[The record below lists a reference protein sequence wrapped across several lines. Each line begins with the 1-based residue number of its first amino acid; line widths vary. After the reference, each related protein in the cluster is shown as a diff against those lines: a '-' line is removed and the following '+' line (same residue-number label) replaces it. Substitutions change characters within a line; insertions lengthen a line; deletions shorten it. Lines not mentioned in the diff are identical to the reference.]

1 MPNATLEPPV
11 LIVGA
16 GPTGLVLA
24 LRLHK
29 HGIAFRIIDNEA
41 RPGLASRAIAL
52 HARTLEFYHQIGLA
66 DDIVAQGIKMDHIH
80 LRKDSTALA
89 DINIADMGRGLS
101 PYPFM
106 LNFPQDVH
114 EQFLVA
120 HLKSQGVDVEW
131 NTALSD
137 FKHDNTKVEAVLSKG
152 DHRETAQF
160 KYICGCDGARSR
172 VRQVLGLQFP
182 GGTYE
187 NVFYVADV
195 KSQSNTQTN
204 PNDGI
209 LKLEAHDF
217 AMMLPVRA
225 TGSHRIVGILPATL
239 NQKKDVE
246 FSEMH
251 QHIEKLLDIKINEL
265 NWFSTYHVH
274 HRVAEK
280 FRVGRCFIA
289 GDAGHLHSPAGGQ
302 GMNTGIGD
310 AVNLSWKL
318 AAVLK
323 GEAPSSILDTYE
335 PERIAFARTL
345 VMTTDKAFEGLVSQ
359 SFMAKFLR
367 NWIIPYVVPIL
378 TKTALFRSMAFKIV
392 SQIKISYRESA
403 LSEGKT
409 GKLRG
414 GDRLPWIP
422 YGPADNFTS
431 LQSLDWQIQVYGQAS
446 PVMITAAHALG
457 LQINQFDW
465 TDTASKAFIE
475 QDKAYLIRPDG
486 HIATVFCASDSG
498 ALNDYI
504 HRQSLKFRNALL

>member
-1 MPNATLEPPV
+1 VPKTTHETPV

-41 RPGLASRAIAL
+41 GPGFASRAIAL

-80 LRKDSTALA
+80 LRKDNAALA
-89 DINIADMGRGLS
+89 DINLADMGRGLS

-114 EQFLVA
+114 EAFLVT
-120 HLKSQGVDVEW
+120 HLNHLGVKVEW

-137 FKHDNTKVEAVLSKG
+137 FKHDNTKVEAVLAKG
-152 DHRETAQF
+152 TDLETAEF

-195 KSQSNTQTN
+195 KSQSNTPTN

-209 LKLEAHDF
+209 LKLEEHDF
-217 AMMLPVRA
+217 AMMMPVRA
-225 TGSHRIVGILPATL
+225 TGSHRIVGILPARL

-251 QHIEKLLDIKINEL
+251 QRVEKLLDIKINDL

-318 AAVLK
+318 AAALK
-323 GEAPSSILDTYE
+323 GEAPDAILDTYE
-335 PERIAFARTL
+335 PERIAFARQL
-345 VMTTDKAFEGLVSQ
+345 VATTDKAFEGLVSQ
-359 SFMAKFLR
+359 SFMARFLR
-367 NWIIPYVVPIL
+367 NWIIPNVVPPL
-378 TKTALFRSMAFKIV
+378 TKTALFRNMAFKIV
-392 SQIKISYRESA
+392 SQIRISYRHSA
-403 LSEGKT
+403 LSDANY

-422 YGPADNFTS
+422 NATSDNFAS
-431 LQSLDWQIQVYGQAS
+431 LQSLEWQIHIYGQAS
-446 PVMITAAHALG
+446 PIMKEAAQALG
-457 LQINQFDW
+457 LAINQFAW
-465 TDTASKAFIE
+465 TDAASKANIE
-475 QDKAYLIRPDG
+475 KDKAYLIRPDG
-486 HIATVFCASDSG
+486 HIATIMSANDSG
-498 ALNDYI
+498 TLTDYLDR
-504 HRQSLKFRNALL
+504 HGLKFHNAIS

>member
-1 MPNATLEPPV
+1 MPDATREIPI

-24 LRLHK
+24 LRLLK
-29 HGIAFRIIDNEA
+29 HGIAFRIIDNETG
-41 RPGLASRAIAL
+41 PGLASRAIVI

-66 DDIVAQGIKMDHIH
+66 DDIVAQGIKMGHIH
-80 LRKDSTALA
+80 LRKDNAALA
-89 DINIADMGRGLS
+89 DINLADMGRGLS
-101 PYPFM
+101 PYPFA
-106 LNFPQDVH
+106 LNYPQDVH
-114 EQFLVA
+114 ERYLVA
-120 HLKSQGVDVEW
+120 HLKSQGVEVEW

-137 FKHDNTKVEAVLSKG
+137 FKHDNTKVKAVLSKG
-152 DHRETAQF
+152 DNHETAQF

-172 VRQVLGLQFP
+172 VRQVLGLEFP

-195 KSQSNTQTN
+195 ASKSNTQTN

-209 LKLEAHDF
+209 LKLEAADF
-217 AMMLPVRA
+217 AMMMPVRA
-225 TGSHRIVGILPATL
+225 TGSHRIVGILPANL
-239 NQKKDVE
+239 NQKQDVV
-246 FSEMH
+246 FSDI
-251 QHIEKLLDIKINEL
+251 QQRVEKLLDIKINDL

-323 GEAPSSILDTYE
+323 GEAPETILDTYE
-335 PERIAFARTL
+335 PERIAFARQL
-345 VMTTDKAFEGLVSQ
+345 VATTDTAFEGLVSQ
-359 SFMAKFLR
+359 SFMARFLR
-367 NWIIPYVVPIL
+367 NWIIPYVVPTL
-378 TKTALFRSMAFKIV
+378 TKTALFRKMAFKAV
-392 SQIKISYRESA
+392 SQIRISYRHSA
-403 LSEGKT
+403 LSEGTT

-422 YGPADNFTS
+422 NATSDNFAS
-431 LQSLDWQIQVYGQAS
+431 LQSLDLQIHVYGQVS
-446 PVMITAAHALG
+446 LIMRTAALALG
-457 LQINQFDW
+457 LPIHQFAW
-465 TDTASKAFIE
+465 TDAAGKAFLEI
-475 QDKAYLIRPDG
+475 DKAYLIRPDG
-486 HIATVFCASDSG
+486 HIATIINAEDSD
-498 ALNDYI
+498 ALSDYVDR
-504 HRQSLKFRNALL
+504 HGLKFHNAIL

>member
-1 MPNATLEPPV
+1 VPKTTHETLV

-29 HGIAFRIIDNEA
+29 HGIGFRIIDNETG
-41 RPGLASRAIAL
+41 PGLASRAIAI

-66 DDIVAQGIKMDHIH
+66 DDIVAQGIRMDHIH
-80 LRKDSTALA
+80 LRKDNAALA

-114 EQFLVA
+114 EAFLVA
-120 HLKSQGVDVEW
+120 HLNRLGVEVEW

-152 DHRETAQF
+152 TDHETAEF
-160 KYICGCDGARSR
+160 KYVCGCDGARSR

-195 KSQSNTQTN
+195 KSRSNTPTN

-217 AMMLPVRA
+217 AMMMPVRA
-225 TGSHRIVGILPATL
+225 TGSHRIVGILPAAL
-239 NQKKDVE
+239 NQKQEVV
-246 FSEMH
+246 FSDI
-251 QHIEKLLDIKINEL
+251 QQRVEKLLDIKINDL

-323 GEAPSSILDTYE
+323 GEAPEAILDTYE
-335 PERIAFARTL
+335 PERISFARSL
-345 VMTTDKAFEGLVSQ
+345 VATTDKAFEGLVSQ

-378 TKTALFRSMAFKIV
+378 TKTALFRNVAFKTV
-392 SQIKISYRESA
+392 SQIRISYRDSA
-403 LSEGKT
+403 LSEGTT

-422 YGPADNFTS
+422 GATSDNFAS
-431 LQSLDWQIQVYGQAS
+431 LQSLNWQIHVYGQAS
-446 PVMITAAHALG
+446 PPMSTAAQALG

-465 TDTASKAFIE
+465 TDAAGKAFME
-475 QDKAYLIRPDG
+475 KDKAYLIRPDG
-486 HIATVFCASDSG
+486 HIASVFSANDSD

-504 HRQSLKFRNALL
+504 HRQSLKFHNAL